1 MTAPQTRRK
10 TKLVDRLTMG
20 EFVNGYAPVMLDGEP
35 VGELHRTPSFIWATV
50 LGEPYGGGKNYK
62 NALRA
67 VSVGYQK
74 ITGNWEA

>member
-1 MTAPQTRRK
+1 
-10 TKLVDRLTMG
+10 
-20 EFVNGYAPVMLDGEP
+20 